1 MCRSSL
7 ADGSGRPR
15 VAGERV
21 SARRMAR
28 RVLCARPSPVE
39 TLDASSFTKGIN
51 MFAAAPPMVP

>member
-1 MCRSSL
+1 
-7 ADGSGRPR
+7 
-15 VAGERV
+15 
-21 SARRMAR
+21 MAR